1 MTTLTASTDAHLPAP
16 APRGKLFR
24 NGWEIAFMVIV
35 FVVFWPAGLA
45 CLAYYKWR
53 PDASRTTRRAER
65 AARRSFP
72 AAADFVARRAEPASS
87 GNSAFDAYRAEVL
100 ARLEAE
106 RRTLDE
112 EQRAFGDFLEELR
125 RQKDREAFDRF
136 MASRR
141 AGPQDGAGVTAA

>member
-1 MTTLTASTDAHLPAP
+1 MTTLATSTHVPFAAP
-16 APRGKLFR
+16 ASRGKLFR
-24 NGWEIAFMVIV
+24 NGWEIAWMVIA

-45 CLAYYKWR
+45 LVAYYKWR
-53 PDASRTTRRAER
+53 PDMSRMTRRAER

-87 GNSAFDAYRAEVL
+87 GNSAFDAYRDEVL

-106 RRTLDE
+106 RRKLDA

-141 AGPQDGAGVTAA
+141 AGPQDGDGVTNA